1 MNELKQI
8 IESRI
13 ISMQGLKAM
22 EEDKEEGDEE
32 LSKKY
37 EIILDQKKK

>member
-1 MNELKQI
+1 
-8 IESRI
+8 
-13 ISMQGLKAM
+13 MQGLKAM
-22 EEDKEEGDEE
+22 EEDKEEGEEE